1 MGDIYFDDRIRV
13 PCKGTTV
20 FADGTVVNGDWLK
33 PFTFSKKEWEQI
45 YANSNT
51 LTEIRDN
58 ARQKQHELDMLE
70 RKRIE
75 AKRIAEQKRQEE
87 LRVEEQKKQAKLRAE
102 RVRTQRC
109 IAKYGTYWGNLI
121 NNREFT
127 VGMTKEMVREI
138 LGRRKVFM

>member
-1 MGDIYFDDRIRV
+1 
-13 PCKGTTV
+13 
-20 FADGTVVNGDWLK
+20 
-33 PFTFSKKEWEQI
+33 
-45 YANSNT
+45 
-51 LTEIRDN
+51 
-58 ARQKQHELDMLE
+58 MLE

-102 RVRTQRC
+102 RERKQRC

-138 LGRRKVFM
+138 LGSEEGFYVKSVSTSWGVQVETWRFSYDSSVGALII